1 MLVRERERVGGV
13 ELRVSVVACVT
24 LTNTTLSHPA
34 RAYVFVRVVF
44 ARTSRVVAR
53 TSRSLI
59 RRAWGV
65 VGSQKWLL
73 TYHSSW
79 VIRLTSVSPAL
90 YIAHWVA
97 AIACSAA
104 VLLS

>member
-1 MLVRERERVGGV
+1 MLVR
-13 ELRVSVVACVT
+13 VT
-24 LTNTTLSHPA
+24 QTTTLTRNSITPALSLTHTNTTLSHPA
-34 RAYVFVRVVF
+34 RTYVLVRGVF
-44 ARTSRVVAR
+44 ARASRVVAR